1 MRLTAFTKYGPM
13 AASTRQRLL
22 QYAPALAAAGIELDF
37 RPLLDDGYV
46 ASLATGKR
54 YDRRKIA
61 AAYLRRMR
69 DMTFEPLGDVVFVYA
84 ELLPWLPSALERLL
98 LRRGRPIIYDID
110 DAFFHTY
117 NRHRSALVRSILGRK
132 FEPLLRSA
140 TACICGNAYLRSYVS
155 QYCSRTY
162 VVPTVVDTD
171 RYKPAPGAHEPP
183 PVVGWIGSPTTWR
196 YLRPLLP
203 LLQEL
208 LSSGRVRVKA
218 VGAGAAARDD
228 NIPGLEFI
236 DWSEESEIE
245 QVQSF
250 DIGIM
255 PLPNDDWARGKSG
268 YKLIQY
274 MACGVPVVAS
284 PVGVNCDIVEEGENG
299 FLASAIDEWR
309 AALERLISDPGL
321 RSQLGAQGRRRA
333 VADYSLRTHA
343 PKIVEL
349 INLAAA
355 ARDRFP
361 RKR

>member
-22 QYAPALAAAGIELDF
+22 QYAPALEAAGVELDF

-54 YDRRKIA
+54 YDRRRIA
-61 AAYLRRMR
+61 AAYLRRLR
-69 DMTFEPLGDVVFVYA
+69 DIAFEPLGDVVFVYA

-140 TACICGNAYLRSYVS
+140 AACICGNAYLRGYVS

-162 VVPTVVDTD
+162 VIPTVVDTD
-171 RYKPAPGAHEPP
+171 GYKPAPKAHEPL
-183 PVVGWIGSPTTWR
+183 PVIGWIGSPTTWR
-196 YLRPLLP
+196 YVRPLLP

-208 LSSGRVRVKA
+208 VSDGRARVKI
-218 VGAGAAARDD
+218 VGAGAAASGDSF
-228 NIPGLEFI
+228 PGLEFV
-236 DWSEESEIE
+236 DWSEASEIE

-255 PLPNDDWARGKSG
+255 PLPDDDWARGKSG

-274 MACGVPVVAS
+274 MACGAPVVAS
-284 PVGVNCDIVEEGENG
+284 PVGVNAEMVHGDSNG
-299 FLASAIDEWR
+299 FLASTPDQWR
-309 AALERLISDPGL
+309 NALDRLVCDSAL
-321 RSQLGAQGRRRA
+321 RHRMGQEGRRLA
-333 VADYSLRTHA
+333 VRDYSLVAHG
-343 PKIVEL
+343 P
-349 INLAAA
+349 
-355 ARDRFP
+355 RFV
-361 RKR
+361 RIILDCVRSST

>member
-22 QYAPALAAAGIELDF
+22 QYAPALEAAGIELDF

-54 YDRRKIA
+54 YDRRRIA
-61 AAYLRRMR
+61 AAYLHRLR
-69 DMTFEPLGDVVFVYA
+69 DIAFEPLGDVVFVYA

-117 NRHRSALVRSILGRK
+117 NRHRSALVRSVLGRK

-140 TACICGNAYLRSYVS
+140 AACICGNAYLRSYVS

-162 VVPTVVDTD
+162 VIPTVVDTD
-171 RYKPAPGAHEPP
+171 RYKPAPKTHEPP
-183 PVVGWIGSPTTWR
+183 PVIGWIGSPTTWR
-196 YLRPLLP
+196 YARPLLP

-208 LSSGRVRVKA
+208 VSGGRVRVKV
-218 VGAGAAARDD
+218 VGAGAAARADSF
-228 NIPGLEFI
+228 PGLEFV
-236 DWSEESEIE
+236 DWSEDSEIE

-255 PLPNDDWARGKSG
+255 PLPDDDWARGKSG

-274 MACGVPVVAS
+274 MACGAPVVAS
-284 PVGVNCDIVEEGENG
+284 PVGVNCDIVREGENG
-299 FLASAIDEWR
+299 FLASVLGEWR
-309 AALERLISDPGL
+309 AALERLVSDPGL

-333 VADYSLRTHA
+333 VTDYSLRTHA
-343 PKIVEL
+343 PRFAEIVMRSA
-349 INLAAA
+349 NV
-355 ARDRFP
+355 
-361 RKR
+361 